1 MKNIIQY
8 RFFDNNE
15 EFVRWQE
22 EQSIRLHSICPI
34 ASRADTTNNPNDTIE
49 TVYDSRIFVTFAY
62 IEEEEV

>member
-22 EQSIRLHSICPI
+22 EQSIQLHSISPVVN
-34 ASRADTTNNPNDTIE
+34 RADSTSYPNDTVE
-49 TVYDSRIFVTFAY
+49 TLYANRIFVTFTY
-62 IEEEEV
+62 VEKEV